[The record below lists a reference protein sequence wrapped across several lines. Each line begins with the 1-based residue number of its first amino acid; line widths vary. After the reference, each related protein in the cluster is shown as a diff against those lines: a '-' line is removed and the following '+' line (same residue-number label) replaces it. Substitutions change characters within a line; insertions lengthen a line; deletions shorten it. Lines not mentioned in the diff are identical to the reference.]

1 MHTTIT
7 TPEEL
12 AALLKPES
20 VGSQL
25 LSDDPDAALRD
36 DLLQQH
42 SHYSRGVFSFNKNER
57 GQWAIYIYGKALPW
71 VMHVH
76 LWSGDSQAVG
86 MFDPQCSLFNGV
98 QWYDSLWQAV
108 MVTESPRLQEI
119 VSEAAAATD
128 NFTKVVGHG

>member
-1 MHTTIT
+1 MHSTIT

-36 DLLQQH
+36 DLLSQH
-42 SHYSRGVFSFNKNER
+42 SRYSRGMFSFSR
-57 GQWAIYIYGKALPW
+57 LDGRWAIYVYGRGIVS
-71 VMHVH
+71 VMETCLMLGREWGERNVR
-76 LWSGDSQAVG
+76 L
-86 MFDPQCSLFNGV
+86 
-98 QWYDSLWQAV
+98 YDSLWQAV